1 MVNRKKQ
8 RADSNLPDELKLST
22 FALYIRR
29 ENALKWGVW
38 GLASGL
44 AAAALVNLLARLFP
58 LLIFE
63 PRLALSLG
71 LPALGALGALLAA
84 YLYPWPPTAVAQVSD
99 TRLDLR
105 ARLATALEI
114 DAGQISTTPDIA
126 ARQRADAAQA
136 AQSADPKAAFRLVFP
151 QRPALIA
158 AILLVALIVGLAL
171 PNPQEQV
178 IAQNKAEQAM
188 IEKQIERLEEVKKEI
203 EANPNLSAGD
213 KETLLKEIDETIR
226 DLEKGNLSKE
236 EAVARLS
243 ETEETLKELLDPDAQ
258 AAQAALD
265 EAGRQAALDENTQ
278 PVGEALAQGDY
289 QGAAEALETLGEK
302 LPQMS
307 AEELT
312 SLAERLEAMAAA
324 VEATNPELAQALR
337 DAAAALRQGNIAA
350 AQEALQRAAA
360 LTEQAGQEIAA
371 QQATEQ
377 TLGQVQEGRR
387 EIAQTGEG
395 NKETGQGNQGQQGQG
410 QQGQGQ
416 SNQGNDGQ
424 GNQGQNGQ
432 GQDTGNGSGT
442 GDSNGQGGQGTPQ
455 SPTGPIDPNG
465 PGAPGEKEYDPV
477 YAPER
482 LGEGEGGDQVKV
494 SGTGDDNGP
503 PTEEVDGGPHDPGQ
517 ALVPYDQ
524 VYTDY
529 QAQAASAL
537 ENSYI
542 PRGMK
547 DYVRDYFSAIE
558 PGR

>member
-1 MVNRKKQ
+1 MANRKLQ
-8 RADSNLPDELKLST
+8 TENRNLQNELKLGT
-22 FALYIRR
+22 LALYIRR

-38 GLASGL
+38 GLAGGL
-44 AAAALVNLLARLFP
+44 AAAALINLLARLFP
-58 LLIFE
+58 LLTWW

-84 YLYPWPPTAVAQVSD
+84 YLYPWPPAAVARVGD
-99 TRLDLR
+99 ARLDLR

-114 DAGQISTTPDIA
+114 DAGQIPAAPDLA
-126 ARQRADAAQA
+126 ARQRADAVQA
-136 AQSADPKAAFRLVFP
+136 AQSADPKTTFKLVFP

-158 AILLVALIVGLAL
+158 AILLVALIVGLAM
-171 PNPQEQV
+171 PNPQEKV
-178 IAQNKAEQAM
+178 IAQNLAEQAV
-188 IEKQIERLEEVKKEI
+188 IEKQIERLEQVKKEI
-203 EANPNLSAGD
+203 EANPNLNADD

-236 EAVARLS
+236 EAIARLS

-337 DAAAALRQGNIAA
+337 DAAAALRQGDIAA

-360 LTEQAGQEIAA
+360 LTKQAGQEIAA
-371 QQATEQ
+371 QQATQQ

-387 EIAQTGEG
+387 EIAQSGEG
-395 NKETGQGNQGQQGQG
+395 NQGTGDQGQGNQDQNGQGQG
-410 QQGQGQ
+410 QQGQG
-416 SNQGNDGQ
+416 NQGK
-424 GNQGQNGQ
+424 NGQ
-432 GQDTGNGSGT
+432 GQGTGDGSGT
-442 GDSNGQGGQGTPQ
+442 GDSNGQPGSGGD
-455 SPTGPIDPNG
+455 PTGPIDPNA
-465 PGAPGEKEYDPV
+465 PGKPGEKEYDPV

-482 LGEGEGGDQVKV
+482 LGEGEGGDLIKV
-494 SGTGDDNGP
+494 PGTGDDNGP
-503 PTEEVDGGPHDPGQ
+503 PTGEVDGGPHDPGQ

-542 PRGMK
+542 PRGIK

-558 PGR
+558 PGQ